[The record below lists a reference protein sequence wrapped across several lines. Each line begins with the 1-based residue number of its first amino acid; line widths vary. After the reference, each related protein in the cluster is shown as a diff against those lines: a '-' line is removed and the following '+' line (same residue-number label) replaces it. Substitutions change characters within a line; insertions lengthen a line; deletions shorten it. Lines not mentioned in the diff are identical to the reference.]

1 MHEEF
6 SHSERESHRTSQ
18 PGGVSLR
25 PRLVGSGALPP
36 PNGREPGPA
45 SRQPA
50 ELIYLRDYWR
60 VVRRWWWVPLLTVA
74 AALVLRATQSRP
86 ATTTYEAYST
96 IQASR
101 KLRSSPKGGGNV
113 YNLTDD
119 SLEFGTQA
127 SNVQSPAIAYR
138 VAKAL
143 DLERSVTFLPQPGVA
158 PLAPPKPGQAVD
170 EEADRQRLAPQIQAL
185 LGGVKVTRV
194 QGTRLVE
201 IRFRHPDSATAQKV
215 ADAWA
220 EVFIKTFSENCLRQ
234 TEAEGKIETPAP
246 GQATGDGAKQL
257 GQADSPGGGV
267 SEDASCRFSMKL
279 AGASVE
285 PSLIVATPAS
295 RPNLLVVLF
304 LSVGGGVGL
313 TLLIDSLR
321 GRVESVEDVDRYLGL
336 PVLSAVPAL
345 PRGKVSTDRTAA
357 GSVLPLAKEE
367 PDGSVCL
374 THLDASSPAAE
385 AYRRLRAAVLL
396 VPRMAESHVLVVTG
410 SGADEGKT
418 ATAINL
424 ALALAQ
430 AGAAVLLT
438 DCDLRRPRLH
448 QAFGLK
454 NERGLC
460 DYLSGSEGPQGYAQ
474 SVLPKLDVLPAGRQ
488 ADNAHELLSS
498 VKAEERLRA
507 LAARYDYLVIE
518 SPAVSAS
525 ADALILSALAGGVVL
540 AVKAAKTSRR
550 AARESVAEL
559 RAVGA
564 RILGT
569 VVSH

>member
-6 SHSERESHRTSQ
+6 SHSEREPHRTSQ
-18 PGGVSLR
+18 PGGVNLR

-36 PNGREPGPA
+36 PNGREPSPA

-74 AALVLRATQSRP
+74 AALALRATQSRP
-86 ATTTYEAYST
+86 ATTAYEAYST

-143 DLERSVTFLPQPGVA
+143 DLQRSTAFLPPPA
-158 PLAPPKPGQAVD
+158 AAPPKPGQAVD

-201 IRFRHPDSATAQKV
+201 IRFRHPDGATAKKV

-220 EVFIKTFSENCLRQ
+220 EVFIKTFTENCLRQ
-234 TEAEGKIETPAP
+234 TEAEGAIEAPAP
-246 GQATGDGAKQL
+246 GQDTGEGAKQL
-257 GQADSPGGGV
+257 GQTDSPGGGA

-279 AGASVE
+279 AGSSVE
-285 PSLIVATPAS
+285 PSLVVATPAI

-313 TLLIDSLR
+313 TLLIDFLR

-345 PRGKVSTDRTAA
+345 PRGKANTGQTA
-357 GSVLPLAKEE
+357 GSFLPVAKEE
-367 PDGSVCL
+367 ADGSVCL

-396 VPRMAESHVLVVTG
+396 VPRGAESHVLVVTG

-430 AGAAVLLT
+430 TGASVLLA

-448 QAFGLK
+448 MAFGLR

-460 DYLSGSEGPQGYAQ
+460 DYLGGSEGPQEYVQ

-488 ADNAHELLSS
+488 ADNATELLSS
-498 VKAEERLRA
+498 VKAEEKLRA

-525 ADALILSALAGGVVL
+525 ADALILSALAGSVVF
-540 AVKAAKTSRR
+540 AVKAAKTPRR

-564 RILGT
+564 RILGA